1 MVVSFST
8 KLILI
13 YIPARSAGGG
23 LHGKTISPSRVR
35 GGKAAVAG
43 RPPYHGRA
51 RTPCAPQH
59 DKQPER
65 KQKMIVKFI
74 TMKGVSGIAAAPY
87 YVGFVQHDRTMSRR
101 ETYEY
106 CAERTG
112 FKAAAIRAVFMA
124 LAEFIRENQRKGN
137 ITYLDGIASIR
148 NYVKGSFA
156 GLAGPWVKGVNY
168 LSVQAVE
175 MEPFKTLLAAI
186 LPVNNS
192 EGAKPAINTVLDETT
207 LVYDVITGTDVFSI
221 AGSDLAPDATK
232 DDEYVALVDAH
243 GVETKAVI
251 DFSDLQN
258 VKAHLESGLLA
269 GEYTLKVYTRSGLGE
284 EFGVHV
290 ASRKVVVG

>member
-1 MVVSFST
+1 MT
-8 KLILI
+8 
-13 YIPARSAGGG
+13 
-23 LHGKTISPSRVR
+23 
-35 GGKAAVAG
+35 
-43 RPPYHGRA
+43 
-51 RTPCAPQH
+51 
-59 DKQPER
+59 
-65 KQKMIVKFI
+65 VKFI
-74 TMKGVSGIAAAPY
+74 TMKGASNLASAPFY
-87 YVGFVQHDRTMSRR
+87 RGFVQHERTMSRR

-243 GVETKAVI
+243 GVETRAAI

-258 VKAHLESGLLA
+258 VKAHLASALPA
-269 GEYTLKVYTRSGLGE
+269 GEYTLKVYTRSGLGD

-290 ASRKVVVG
+290 ATRRVAVG

>member
-1 MVVSFST
+1 M
-8 KLILI
+8 
-13 YIPARSAGGG
+13 
-23 LHGKTISPSRVR
+23 
-35 GGKAAVAG
+35 
-43 RPPYHGRA
+43 
-51 RTPCAPQH
+51 Q
-59 DKQPER
+59 
-65 KQKMIVKFI
+65 VKFI
-74 TMKGVSGIAAAPY
+74 TVKGQGHIAAAPF

-269 GEYTLKVYTRSGLGE
+269 GEYTLKVYTRSGLGD

-290 ASRKVVVG
+290 AARKITVE

>member
-1 MVVSFST
+1 
-8 KLILI
+8 
-13 YIPARSAGGG
+13 
-23 LHGKTISPSRVR
+23 
-35 GGKAAVAG
+35 
-43 RPPYHGRA
+43 
-51 RTPCAPQH
+51 
-59 DKQPER
+59 
-65 KQKMIVKFI
+65 MIVKFI
-74 TMKGVSGIAAAPY
+74 TVKGQGNIAAAPF

-112 FKAAAIRAVFMA
+112 FKAAAIRAVFLA
-124 LAEFIRENQRKGN
+124 LAEFIKENQRKGN

-148 NYVKGSFA
+148 NYVKGAFA

-186 LPVNNS
+186 IPTNNS
-192 EGAKPAINTVLDETT
+192 INTVLDETT

-290 ASRKVVVG
+290 ASRKVVVE